1 MSESGT
7 IRARR
12 LPDGTLVRVL
22 EDGST
27 QPFERR
33 TDWTAFDAMT
43 EDELE
48 ANARSDPDNPPMTT
62 EELARMQPVPNAKEI
77 RQRMNLSQEQFAVRF
92 HVPIGTLRDWEQGRT
107 APDTTARAFLRV
119 IEVNPEAV
127 EKALGR

>member
-1 MSESGT
+1 MNESGT

-12 LPDGTLVRVL
+12 MPDGTLVRVL

-27 QPFERR
+27 RPLERR

-48 ANARSDPDNPPMTT
+48 ANARNDPDNPPMTV
-62 EELARMQPVPNAKEI
+62 EELSRMRPVPNAKEI
-77 RQRMNLSQEQFAVRF
+77 RRRMNLSQEQFAVRF
-92 HVPIGTLRDWEQGRT
+92 HVPIGTLRDWEQGRS

-127 EKALGR
+127 EKALG